1 MMTRKKK
8 GGFSRLLL
16 IAYRNIYRKKGRSA
30 LCILAI
36 AVTVFFIIGMA
47 AFIEG
52 MIDNLRKQVITFESG
67 HVLITSVEY
76 EKKSAFLPV
85 QYPVEVPGKDLDA
98 LIRDVEAVPGVRVAF
113 PRIRTRVSLLNSV
126 IKNAM
131 LWGIDMERE
140 LEFNTFN
147 YKTGNAN
154 KCLAE
159 GRYPREDANE
169 CAIGFRLAKKMGV
182 GLGDKVQMQ
191 IVSSEFSDKYYFP
204 VITGIVDFNVA
215 DMDKNVVII
224 PFARAQRLVSLQGRT
239 QALYVYMK
247 PGQDAEKAALS
258 LATALSAGSKL
269 SFKPFTRFS
278 LMVLM
283 KTADIMMFVIYAV
296 FMVVAS
302 FLIINTVIMMIHERI
317 KEIGMMGAL
326 GMTRAEIVLV
336 FFMESVILSALG
348 SVLGCLVGGAATLAL
363 SRVPF
368 DLSVYEDMYA
378 MNNTL
383 YVAFSPSIIGT
394 GFLYGLLV
402 SAVCT
407 IFPSLKSAF
416 VKPVEALR
424 R

>member
-1 MMTRKKK
+1 MKTEKKK
-8 GGFSRLLL
+8 GGFSQLLT

-30 LCILAI
+30 LCIAAI
-36 AVTVFFIIGMA
+36 GVTVFFIIAMA
-47 AFIEG
+47 AFMEG
-52 MIDNLRKQVITFESG
+52 MLDNLRKQVITFETG
-67 HVLITSVEY
+67 HVFISSKEY
-76 EKKSAFLPV
+76 EKKSFFLPV
-85 QYPVEVPGKDLDA
+85 QYPVEVPGKDLNA
-98 LIRDVEAVPGVRVAF
+98 LIRDVEAVPGVRAAF
-113 PRIRTRVSLLNSV
+113 PRIRTRVSLLDSV
-126 IKNAM
+126 IKNAV
-131 LWGIDMERE
+131 LWGVDMERE

-154 KCLAE
+154 KCLVE
-159 GRYPREDANE
+159 GRYPRGDANE
-169 CAIGFRLAKKMGV
+169 CAIGFRLARKMGV

-204 VITGIVDFNVA
+204 VITGIADFNVA
-215 DMDKNVVII
+215 EMDKNVVII
-224 PFARAQRLVSLQGRT
+224 PFARAQKLVTLQDKT
-239 QALYVYMK
+239 QALYVYVK
-247 PGQDAEKAALS
+247 PGRNAESVAS
-258 LATALSAGSKL
+258 RLSASLPADAGL
-269 SFKPFTRFS
+269 SIKAFTRHPFIT
-278 LMVLM
+278 LMRSGE
-283 KTADIMMFVIYAV
+283 IMMFIIYIV

-326 GMTRAEIVLV
+326 GMTRAEIVAV
-336 FFMESVILSALG
+336 FFMESVILSTAG
-348 SVLGCLVGGAATLAL
+348 SVLGCLVGGAATFAL

-368 DLSVYEDMYA
+368 DMSVYEDMFT

-394 GFLYGLLV
+394 GFLFGLLV
-402 SAVCT
+402 SAACT